1 MPERVD
7 DLQRRAIALEK
18 KLDGTVRD
26 AACPKCRE
34 LALRVVSEK
43 RAMGPFGTAE
53 RVHIGVFR
61 CETCG
66 FQIERQITS

>member
-1 MPERVD
+1 MTERVE
-7 DLQRRAIALEK
+7 DLERRVAALEK
-18 KLDGTVRD
+18 KFEGTLRD

-43 RAMGPFGTAE
+43 HAMGPFGTAG
-53 RVHIGVFR
+53 RVRIGVFK